1 LGLFGD
7 YTGQYFVG
15 QPLETKKYENILDAC
30 ALKADLKMFPKGDL
44 TQIGERGISPSG
56 GQQAWVSLA
65 RSVYANGDIYLLD
78 DILNAVD
85 SKVGQQIFQNC
96 FSGILADRLRILVT
110 HQVQ

>member
-1 LGLFGD
+1 MF
-7 YTGQYFVG
+7 G

-30 ALKADLKMFPKGDL
+30 ALKADLKIFPKGDL
-44 TQIGERGISPSG
+44 TQIGERGISPSS